1 MKIDLNFQ
9 FDNVEEFR
17 NAIIC
22 LLHNDD
28 KMMISVQQAPDQ
40 HKDHICR
47 QTINPTENLP
57 DTSIDIAAAITSQE
71 DKFKVVE
78 SALIASKKPVKDYP
92 VGGIHASPEVKTHS
106 APKPK
111 TIKKTSENHADIKTA
126 EPEIILVKCIECGKE
141 YEKNPRTKYCS
152 KHCTK
157 KVANRNYK
165 LKKAVVP
172 ADQSTQEPSGP
183 DQVPEP
189 AVNDQKFIDAVPS
202 APPKKVDVNKQNEM
216 LKKLKKENP
225 IQRDPPEIQHYF

>member
-9 FDNVEEFR
+9 FDSVEEFR

-47 QTINPTENLP
+47 QTINPSEKLP

-78 SALIASKKPVKDYP
+78 SALIASKKPMKDYP
-92 VGGIHASPEVKTHS
+92 VGGIHPRPEVKTHS

-111 TIKKTSENHADIKTA
+111 AIKKISENLVDIKPA
-126 EPEIILVKCIECGKE
+126 ESEIILVKCLECGKE
-141 YEKNPRTKYCS
+141 YEKNSRTKYCS

-172 ADQSTQEPSGP
+172 VYDNLQFPSGP

-189 AVNDQKFIDAVPS
+189 TVNDKKLSETVPS
-202 APPKKVDVNKQNEM
+202 APSKKIDVNKQNEM

-225 IQRDPPEIQHYF
+225 IHRNPPEIHHYF

>member
-28 KMMISVQQAPDQ
+28 KMMISVHQAPDQ
-40 HKDHICR
+40 ENDHSCR
-47 QTINPTENLP
+47 QTITPSENQP

-71 DKFKVVE
+71 NKFKAVE
-78 SALIASKKPVKDYP
+78 SALIVSKKPMKDYP
-92 VGGIHASPEVKTHS
+92 VGGIPASPEFKTHS

-111 TIKKTSENHADIKTA
+111 AIKKVSENHADIKPA
-126 EPEIILVKCIECGKE
+126 EPEIVFVKCLECGKE
-141 YEKNPRTKYCS
+141 YEKNYRTKYCS

-172 ADQSTQEPSGP
+172 ADQKTQEPSSP
-183 DQVPEP
+183 DQIPEP
-189 AVNDQKFIDAVPS
+189 AVNDQKFIDAVAS
-202 APPKKVDVNKQNEM
+202 ALPKNVDVNKQNEM